1 MLKISII
8 TVSFN
13 SEKYIGQTI
22 LTVVNQNY
30 KNIEYIIIDGASTDG
45 TLNIIE
51 KYKNKIDYFV
61 SEPDNGISDAMNKG
75 LEAATGDYILFLHSD
90 DYLVDENA
98 LEAAVQHIVK
108 DHDIFQF
115 NIYFSD
121 KGVKTL
127 TRARGLNWWMNFK
140 TGVLHQ
146 SVLCSKVLFK
156 KIGGFDTRYK
166 ITMDYDFFLRAYR
179 AETKFKQIDLPL
191 SVMRKTGISSRLDWP
206 NLKKR
211 LSEEKEIHKKNCNSL
226 LLKIIYNFYWP
237 IYQLYRY
244 LRA

>member
-8 TVSFN
+8 TVSLN
-13 SEKYIGQTI
+13 SEKYIEQTI
-22 LTVVNQNY
+22 LSVINQNY
-30 KNIEYIIIDGASTDG
+30 KNIEYIIVDGASTDC

-61 SEPDNGISDAMNKG
+61 SEPDKGISDAMNKG

-98 LEAAVQHIVK
+98 LEAAVQHIAEA
-108 DHDIFQF
+108 HDIFLF
-115 NIYFSD
+115 NIYFLD
-121 KGVKTL
+121 KDVKTL
-127 TRARGLNWWMNFK
+127 TMPRGLNRWMNFK

-146 SVLCSKVLFK
+146 SALCSKALFER
-156 KIGGFDTRYK
+156 IGGFDTNYK
-166 ITMDYDFFLRAYR
+166 IAMDYDFFLRAYR
-179 AETKFKQIDLPL
+179 AETKFKHIDLPL

-211 LSEEKEIHKKNCNSL
+211 FSEEKEIHKKNCDSL

>member
-8 TVSFN
+8 TVSLN
-13 SEKYIGQTI
+13 SEKYIEQTI
-22 LTVVNQNY
+22 LTVINQNY

-51 KYKNKIDYFV
+51 KYTNKIDYFV
-61 SEPDNGISDAMNKG
+61 SEPDKGISDAMNKG

-98 LEAAVQHIVK
+98 LQAAVQHIAEA
-108 DHDIFQF
+108 HDIFLF

-127 TRARGLNWWMNFK
+127 TRPRGLNRWMNFK

-146 SVLCSKVLFK
+146 SVICSKTLFER
-156 KIGGFDTRYK
+156 IGGFDTSYK
-166 ITMDYDFFLRAYR
+166 IAMDYDFFLRAYR

-206 NLKKR
+206 NLKER